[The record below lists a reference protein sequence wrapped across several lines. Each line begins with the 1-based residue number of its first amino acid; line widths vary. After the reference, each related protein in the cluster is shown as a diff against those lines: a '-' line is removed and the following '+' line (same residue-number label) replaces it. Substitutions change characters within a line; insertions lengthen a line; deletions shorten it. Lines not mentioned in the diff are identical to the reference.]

1 MADEIE
7 DKVKKI
13 IIEQLE
19 VAPDKVK
26 LEASFSEDLKAD
38 SLAVVELVLALEE
51 QFKIEIPDE
60 DTEKIKTVGDAINYN
75 KAHAKKVAGRAGG
88 KHRAWHEGS
97 SSPASGSSRRSPSV
111 WKRRGRAC
119 SPENPA
125 SVPSRTSTI
134 RSSRRT
140 SPARSKDSTSRAG

>member
-7 DKVKKI
+7 EKVKKI

-60 DTEKIKTVGDAINYN
+60 DTEKIKTVGDAINYIN
-75 KAHAKKVAGRAGG
+75 THKK
-88 KHRAWHEGS
+88 
-97 SSPASGSSRRSPSV
+97 
-111 WKRRGRAC
+111 
-119 SPENPA
+119 
-125 SVPSRTSTI
+125 
-134 RSSRRT
+134 
-140 SPARSKDSTSRAG
+140 